1 MGISGL
7 IPFLFILEFLAPPAL
22 LAPLQPICDPRVMDK
37 YILEAQQADQ
47 DIGTVCA
54 SSCTLPETVQV
65 PDTKVNFLEWKRMT
79 RTRQASEVWGGLAL
93 LLTALSQT
101 QERPPASPP
110 SLQEQLARM
119 SSTLLSVKEILRSVN
134 AEAEARQPDAA
145 PAAPP
150 AAPARTVEKLL
161 SVYLNFLRGKANLYI
176 TEACRSY
183 AR

>member
-65 PDTKVNFLEWKRMT
+65 PDTK